1 MSVRRGSGRI
11 CKQTIKCELSSL
23 SAWLFIGL
31 LHPRLSCCGV
41 HRFTLL
47 CNHFSQVSFLH
58 SLPSAGVALKTVCS
72 VHKTQRSHSSA
83 SLLQIQLKNSTD
95 IHQIQR
101 IRVVRTRMLSLLQRM
116 LRKLNHIMTT
126 FNRQEDLQHLQSTL
140 LQTTDVFSLYARY
153 WHVYKRCHV
162 TLTLNVYEE
171 IFNPQSWAVNPDSDT
186 YSSYRM
192 RDVELWDSWQEDV
205 YTPLTR
211 LSTVEYLKEIYCQF
225 KHNLVKRDLIF

>member
-58 SLPSAGVALKTVCS
+58 SLPSAGVALKTVCF

-101 IRVVRTRMLSLLQRM
+101 IRGVRTRMLSLLQRM
-116 LRKLNHIMTT
+116 LRKLNHIMTR

-140 LQTTDVFSLYARY
+140 LQTTDVLIVR
-153 WHVYKRCHV
+153 
-162 TLTLNVYEE
+162 T
-171 IFNPQSWAVNPDSDT
+171 I
-186 YSSYRM
+186 
-192 RDVELWDSWQEDV
+192 
-205 YTPLTR
+205 LTR
-211 LSTVEYLKEIYCQF
+211 LQKVSCHAHVKCLWGDIQSSKLSSESRFQTRTHHTEWEMLNCGIADRKTCTRHWHDYLLWNIWRRF
-225 KHNLVKRDLIF
+225 IVNLNTI

>member
-1 MSVRRGSGRI
+1 MWTFFTLSLIVHWPPPPPAFMLRGS
-11 CKQTIKCELSSL
+11 QVHSTLQSFLSSFF
-23 SAWLFIGL
+23 SPFSPVGRRRSENGL
-31 LHPRLSCCGV
+31 LRTQNSKITQQRLS
-41 HRFTLL
+41 
-47 CNHFSQVSFLH
+47 
-58 SLPSAGVALKTVCS
+58 SADPTKRLK
-72 VHKTQRSHSSA
+72 
-83 SLLQIQLKNSTD
+83 

-171 IFNPQSWAVNPDSDT
+171 IFNPQSWA
-186 YSSYRM
+186 
-192 RDVELWDSWQEDV
+192 DV
-205 YTPLTR
+205 YTPLTQ

-225 KHNLVKRDLIF
+225 KHNLVKRDLICKVVHDIILPMEFIRKGLLHFYNQ

>member
-1 MSVRRGSGRI
+1 M
-11 CKQTIKCELSSL
+11 
-23 SAWLFIGL
+23 FIGL

-101 IRVVRTRMLSLLQRM
+101 IRVVRTRMLSLLQKM
-116 LRKLNHIMTT
+116 LRKLNHIMTR

-140 LQTTDVFSLYARY
+140 LQTTDVLIVR
-153 WHVYKRCHV
+153 
-162 TLTLNVYEE
+162 T
-171 IFNPQSWAVNPDSDT
+171 I
-186 YSSYRM
+186 
-192 RDVELWDSWQEDV
+192 
-205 YTPLTR
+205 LTR
-211 LSTVEYLKEIYCQF
+211 LQKVS
-225 KHNLVKRDLIF
+225 HHAHVKCL